1 VAVGNNAPALG
12 PANRVF
18 IAVAA
23 NETSTAGV
31 FYAIDLVPKYAEPD
45 EYTGARPVIGA
56 RLERACSTTIGLASA
71 SSPAMSAD
79 GLRVYLGDASGILRA
94 IRAAD
99 CSEAWR
105 LQLETASL
113 ASPTVGP
120 DGELYMLVGGR
131 MTALRDAGDKG
142 EVRWQTDI
150 APYAQSLGYVTA
162 RFNSVIAH
170 SANNLYA
177 AASFFQLAGSVA
189 IPMAHALVTVSPKD
203 GSILSAANLGEESA
217 TAVSLASDG
226 MIYVA
231 SKPIAKAVLL
241 GVPQLRAHVPPAQS
255 GIFAFEP
262 VSYEALTLAGLETA
276 RSFIDKAREALNPA
290 TPTVVAKELDRAV
303 QQYLAVQNS
312 YRTAL
317 ERAEVNGLEEAEI
330 DRTLEEVRKG
340 IQALEQELRQLVDP
354 AN

>member
-1 VAVGNNAPALG
+1 
-12 PANRVF
+12 
-18 IAVAA
+18 
-23 NETSTAGV
+23 
-31 FYAIDLVPKYAEPD
+31 
-45 EYTGARPVIGA
+45 
-56 RLERACSTTIGLASA
+56 
-71 SSPAMSAD
+71 
-79 GLRVYLGDASGILRA
+79 
-94 IRAAD
+94 
-99 CSEAWR
+99 
-105 LQLETASL
+105 
-113 ASPTVGP
+113 
-120 DGELYMLVGGR
+120 
-131 MTALRDAGDKG
+131 
-142 EVRWQTDI
+142 
-150 APYAQSLGYVTA
+150 
-162 RFNSVIAH
+162 
-170 SANNLYA
+170 
-177 AASFFQLAGSVA
+177 
-189 IPMAHALVTVSPKD
+189 MAHALVTVSPKD

-241 GVPQLRAHVPPAQS
+241 GAPQLRAHVPPAQS

-340 IQALEQELRQLVDP
+340 IQALEQDLRQLVDP